1 MTWEE
6 VQKARQDEIAS
17 LKKALEIPDRQG
29 SVDTS
34 A

>member
-6 VQKARQDEIAS
+6 VQKALQDVIGS
-17 LKKALEIPDRQG
+17 LKEALEILGRQG